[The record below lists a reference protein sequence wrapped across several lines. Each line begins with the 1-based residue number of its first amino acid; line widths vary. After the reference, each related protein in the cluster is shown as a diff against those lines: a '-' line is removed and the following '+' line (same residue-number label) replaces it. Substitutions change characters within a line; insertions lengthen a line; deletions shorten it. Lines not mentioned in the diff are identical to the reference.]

1 MRPIGSWLF
10 GSLADKVGRK
20 KSMVISVVLMALGSF
35 MIAALP
41 SKDTV
46 GDLAI
51 ILLFNSKTYSRS

>member
-46 GDLAI
+46 E
-51 ILLFNSKTYSRS
+51 ILLLSYF

>member
-20 KSMVISVVLMALGSF
+20 KSMVVSVVLMALGSF

-41 SKDTV
+41 SKDVV
-46 GDLAI
+46 G
-51 ILLFNSKTYSRS
+51 ILLLSCFYLQDSYRD